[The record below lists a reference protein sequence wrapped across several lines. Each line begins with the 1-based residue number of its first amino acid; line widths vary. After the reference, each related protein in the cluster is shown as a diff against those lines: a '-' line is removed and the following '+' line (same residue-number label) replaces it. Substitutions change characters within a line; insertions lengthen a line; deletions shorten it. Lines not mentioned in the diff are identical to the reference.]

1 MGQLIGFFI
10 RIITFPGLILD
21 YYINKKTANFLSIF
35 ILKDDFSKV
44 LSGEALE
51 IDTTSKYYKLWFK
64 DPMTYVMGA
73 VLLSV
78 FQIITFAVNKLKLPF
93 KLYPASE
100 TGSVLFN

>member
-51 IDTTSKYYKLWFK
+51 IDTTSKYYKLWLFSFL
-64 DPMTYVMGA
+64 P
-73 VLLSV
+73 LLIQTLIALIV
-78 FQIITFAVNKLKLPF
+78 CYFAAWAISISDVTVKGKIFFLIF
-93 KLYPASE
+93 SY
-100 TGSVLFN
+100 